1 MRVLLDTHTLLRMLM
16 GDDRLSPH
24 ARSLLLE
31 PTNERWV
38 LPISLVEI
46 ALKIRIGKLTLKKSF
61 SDLFPSQL
69 VLNDIVLLPI
79 EAQHVELLTTLP
91 IHHRDPF
98 DRLIAATA
106 LSEGLTLASAD
117 VVFGAYGVTR
127 CW

>member
-46 ALKIRIGKLTLKKSF
+46 ALKIRRIAHDFT
-61 SDLFPSQL
+61 DPSSGSL
-69 VLNDIVLLPI
+69 
-79 EAQHVELLTTLP
+79 
-91 IHHRDPF
+91 
-98 DRLIAATA
+98 
-106 LSEGLTLASAD
+106 
-117 VVFGAYGVTR
+117 
-127 CW
+127 